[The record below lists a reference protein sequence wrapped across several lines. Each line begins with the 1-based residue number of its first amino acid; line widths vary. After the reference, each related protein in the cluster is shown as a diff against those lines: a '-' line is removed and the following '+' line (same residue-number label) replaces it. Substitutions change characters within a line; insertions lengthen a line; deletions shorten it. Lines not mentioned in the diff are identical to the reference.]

1 MKMFLQHLN
10 AQPVPPSQRTELPIP
25 RELDRL
31 VLACLEKDPNK
42 RPQDAEQLLRMARDY
57 RSPESWDNDAAKR
70 WWEMHLL
77 ELTGPLTMSD
87 ARPDVAERAAAVH

>member
-1 MKMFLQHLN
+1 
-10 AQPVPPSQRTELPIP
+10 
-25 RELDRL
+25 
-31 VLACLEKDPNK
+31 
-42 RPQDAEQLLRMARDY
+42 MARDY
-57 RSPESWDNDAAKR
+57 RSSESWDNDAAKR